1 MKNNPYTV
9 FYGYRAE
16 ELAAWCYV
24 SIKYAQDLKSGSAR
38 PSRRI
43 LEIFQLYSNQQ
54 ILGKEWTGWRCDHE
68 RLYTPENVEITQSDI
83 RALPYLRQLHAELTR
98 NKRGLQYEGNTT
110 DGVVLDFRKHV
121 RLRAERKNKS

>member
-1 MKNNPYTV
+1 MKNNPYTM

-16 ELAAWCYV
+16 ELATWCH
-24 SIKYAQDLKSGSAR
+24 ITIGYARCLKSGSAQ

-43 LEIFQLYSNQQ
+43 LEIFKLYTDQQ
-54 ILGKEWTGWRCDHE
+54 ILGKEWEGWRVNQD
-68 RLYTPENVEITQSDI
+68 RLYTPENIEITQSDI

-98 NKRGLQYEGNTT
+98 KRGLQYESHSTR
-110 DGVVLDFRKHV
+110 GVVLDFRKHV